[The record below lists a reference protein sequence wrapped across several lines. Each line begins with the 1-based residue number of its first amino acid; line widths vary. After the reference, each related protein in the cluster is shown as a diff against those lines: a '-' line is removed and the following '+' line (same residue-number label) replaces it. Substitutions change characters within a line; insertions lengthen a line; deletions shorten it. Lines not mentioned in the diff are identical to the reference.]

1 LLPAITN
8 NEREESNTVTEL
20 RIRTY
25 GAAVAEKEAAA
36 LATKSKSK
44 HNYKKMTMSPKE
56 YQSFA
61 KTMEPPRSILGNC
74 VKAFVFGGAVCVLG
88 QVIQE
93 LYVHLMGMSE
103 EAASNPTVATLILIS
118 VILTCL
124 GVYDKIAQ
132 WAGAGS
138 AVPVTG
144 FANSMCS
151 AALEHRSEGLV
162 LGVGAN
168 MFKLAGSVIVFGT
181 VAAFFVGIAH
191 LILGT
196 GGQ

>member
-1 LLPAITN
+1 MATN
-8 NEREESNTVTEL
+8 TTGNN
-20 RIRTY
+20 
-25 GAAVAEKEAAA
+25 K
-36 LATKSKSK
+36 
-44 HNYKKMTMSPKE
+44 YKKMSMSSKE
-56 YQSFA
+56 YQAYA
-61 KTMEPPRSILGNC
+61 KMREPSRSIFTNC
-74 VKAFVFGGAVCVLG
+74 IKAFVIGGAICVLG
-88 QVIQE
+88 QAIQQ
-93 LYVHLMGMSE
+93 LFIHLMDMKPDQ
-103 EAASNPTVATLILIS
+103 ASNPTVAVLILIS
-118 VILTCL
+118 VILTSL

-132 WAGAGS
+132 WAGAGT

-191 LILGT
+191 LIIGT